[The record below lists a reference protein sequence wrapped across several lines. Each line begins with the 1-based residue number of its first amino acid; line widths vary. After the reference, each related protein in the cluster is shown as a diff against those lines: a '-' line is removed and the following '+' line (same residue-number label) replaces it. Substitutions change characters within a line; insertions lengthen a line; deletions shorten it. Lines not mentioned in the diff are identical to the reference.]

1 MIPTAL
7 ATMEFLVKIHPGS
20 LTSRNSS
27 GESCKFA
34 EFIVWAFRLLVKN
47 SLRPKPFKDWPLAE
61 RAVALFVKITKRPV
75 LNRLF
80 KKLDILIIKAFIGPF
95 IATFFI
101 TTFVLVLQFM
111 WLYIDDVV
119 GKGIDTITVLRL
131 LLYVAATVVPLA
143 LPLAVL
149 LSSIMTLGN
158 LGETYELVAI
168 KSAGISLLRFLRPLA
183 VVSFIITVIAFF
195 FNNNVLPI
203 SNLKMQTLKYDIIVT
218 KPAFDIK
225 EGVFFDKIP
234 GFVIKIGKKEKDDS
248 TIRNV
253 VIYEQNN
260 NGQQDNM
267 IIADSGTMVVTP
279 DKQSLVFTLK
289 DGWRYQEKG
298 ERNVYSGSELIRMG
312 FKRYKK
318 VMDLSTF
325 TMNQTND
332 SAFKG
337 NFNMF
342 TIPQLSHAI
351 DSLKRVV
358 QRNVD
363 QIDVVGSRVYQF
375 PRYLDTT
382 GWAKIENGELNNP
395 YLLKYS
401 VAQDSLTKLWTRDRK
416 IIDSAQQAAKAQ
428 AEANRKAQDLA
439 KARADS
445 ALKVQDLAKTNAA
458 KATPKSS
465 PGHPTTPAQAHPAQP
480 APAIAAAPHP
490 IPSPNINPITLTIGG
505 DPIGKTPPKARIND
519 LIPDSVRINVISR
532 TIDATNQVRGE
543 TSGPYSFFQVQK
555 HALLQHEMAWH
566 EKFTLAVACMVMFLI
581 GAPLGSI
588 IRKGGIGLPLVF
600 AVVFFVIFFLLNNF
614 GKKLAGSNVLTPA
627 NGLWLATYVLTPM
640 GLFLIWKA
648 LHDSQLFNKEF
659 YFRLTRK
666 LRQLLTRKKKEKGEP
681 ATVA

>member
-1 MIPTAL
+1 M
-7 ATMEFLVKIHPGS
+7 
-20 LTSRNSS
+20 
-27 GESCKFA
+27 
-34 EFIVWAFRLLVKN
+34 
-47 SLRPKPFKDWPLAE
+47 
-61 RAVALFVKITKRPV
+61 ALFVKITKRPV

-183 VVSFIITVIAFF
+183 IVSFIITIIAFF

-203 SNLKMQTLKYDIIVT
+203 SNLKMQTLKYDIIVS

-225 EGVFFDKIP
+225 EGVFYDKIP

-267 IIADSGTMVVTP
+267 IVADSGTMVVTP
-279 DKQSLVFTLK
+279 DKASLVFTLK

-318 VMDLSTF
+318 VMDLSSF
-325 TMNQTND
+325 TMNRTSD

-363 QIDVVGSRVYQF
+363 QIDVVGDRVYQF

-382 GWAKIENGELNNP
+382 GWAKVENSDLDNP

-416 IIDSAQQAAKAQ
+416 IIDSAQQAAKTQ
-428 AEANRKAQDLA
+428 AEAARKARDLA
-439 KARADS
+439 KAKAK
-445 ALKVQDLAKTNAA
+445 ANAKTNAA
-458 KATPKSS
+458 RTNPSAPGTPANTAKPAPATTAKTTQPAPASTTS
-465 PGHPTTPAQAHPAQP
+465 PGHPTMPANPTPAAVT
-480 APAIAAAPHP
+480 AAPQP
-490 IPSPNINPITLTIGG
+490 IPTPAINPITLTIGG
-505 DPIGKTPPKARIND
+505 EPIGKNPPKARIND
-519 LIPDSVRINVISR
+519 LIPDSIRTIVISR

-543 TSGPYSFFQVQK
+543 TSGPFSFFQVQK
-555 HALLQHEMAWH
+555 HALLEHEMAWH

-614 GKKLAGSNVLTPA
+614 GKKLAGSDVLTPA

-640 GLFLIWKA
+640 GLFLVWKA

-666 LRQLLTRKKKEKGEP
+666 LRTILTRKKKGSGEP
-681 ATVA
+681 ANAA

>member
-1 MIPTAL
+1 V
-7 ATMEFLVKIHPGS
+7 F
-20 LTSRNSS
+20 
-27 GESCKFA
+27 
-34 EFIVWAFRLLVKN
+34 
-47 SLRPKPFKDWPLAE
+47 
-61 RAVALFVKITKRPV
+61 
-75 LNRLF
+75 NRLF

-119 GKGIDTITVLRL
+119 GKGIDTFTVLRL

-183 VVSFIITVIAFF
+183 VISFIITIIAFF

-203 SNLKMQTLKYDIIVT
+203 SNLKMQTLKYDIIVS

-225 EGVFFDKIP
+225 EGVFYDRIE

-267 IIADSGTMVVTP
+267 IVADSGTMVVTP
-279 DKQSLVFTLK
+279 DKQSLVFTLES
-289 DGWRYQEKG
+289 GWRYQEKG
-298 ERNVYSGSELIRMG
+298 ERNVYAGTELIRMG

-318 VMDLSTF
+318 VMDLSSF
-325 TMNQTND
+325 KMNQTND

-342 TIPQLSHAI
+342 TLPQLGHAI
-351 DSLKRVV
+351 DSLKKVV
-358 QRNVD
+358 QKNVD
-363 QIDVVGSRVYQF
+363 AINLISRRVYQF
-375 PRYLDTT
+375 PHYLDTT
-382 GWAKIENGELNNP
+382 GWAQVENKELNDP
-395 YLLKYS
+395 HLLKYS
-401 VAQDSLTKLWTRDRK
+401 WARDSLTKLWTRDRK
-416 IIDSAQQAAKAQ
+416 IIDSTQKARKAQ
-428 AEANRKAQDLA
+428 AEAAQKAQAEAAHKAQELA
-439 KARADS
+439 KA
-445 ALKVQDLAKTNAA
+445 NAA
-458 KATPKSS
+458 KAKGHPTSS
-465 PGHPTTPAQAHPAQP
+465 GPGHPAAATHAPATTATSKPASSAKPAAVTPAGPAAIPGP
-480 APAIAAAPHP
+480 A
-490 IPSPNINPITLTIGG
+490 LTIGG
-505 DPIGKTPPKARIND
+505 APVTKDPPGVRIND
-519 LIPDSVRINVISR
+519 LIPDSERLNVVNR
-532 TIDATNQVRGE
+532 TIDAINQIKGE
-543 TSGPYSFFQVQK
+543 TAVPYNFYSSQD
-555 HALLQHEMAWH
+555 HNLLQHEMAWH
-566 EKFTLAVACMVMFLI
+566 EKITLAVACMVMFLI

-614 GKKLAGSNVLTPA
+614 GKKLASSNVLTPA

-640 GLFLIWKA
+640 GLFLVYKA

-666 LRQLLTRKKKEKGEP
+666 LRPFLASLTRSGREKAQEKAKASEEPKGGEKGGEKGEEKGEEKGGEEGGEKGGKKGKGGP
-681 ATVA
+681 AAAA

>member
-1 MIPTAL
+1 
-7 ATMEFLVKIHPGS
+7 MEFLVKIHPGS

-342 TIPQLSHAI
+342 TVPQLSHAI

-363 QIDVVGSRVYQF
+363 QIDVVGDRVYQF

-382 GWAKIENGELNNP
+382 GWEKVASGDLNNP

-401 VAQDSLTKLWTRDRK
+401 VSQDSLTKLWTRDRK
-416 IIDSAQQAAKAQ
+416 IIDSTQQAAQLAAQQAAKA
-428 AEANRKAQDLA
+428 AKARADSARKAQDLA
-439 KARADS
+439 KA
-445 ALKVQDLAKTNAA
+445 KA
-458 KATPKSS
+458 KASPTR
-465 PGHPTTPAQAHPAQP
+465 PGHPTTPTTPTTPSHPAT
-480 APAIAAAPHP
+480 PAINAV
-490 IPSPNINPITLTIGG
+490 TLTIGG
-505 DPIGKTPPKARIND
+505 EPIGKTPPKARIND
-519 LIPDSVRINVISR
+519 LIPDSVRTTVISR
-532 TIDATNQVRGE
+532 TIDAINQVRGE

-555 HALLQHEMAWH
+555 HTLLQHEMAWH

-588 IRKGGIGLPLVF
+588 IRKGGIGMPLVF

-614 GKKLAGSNVLTPA
+614 GKKLAGSDVLTPA

-640 GLFLIWKA
+640 GLFLVWKA

-666 LRQLLTRKKKEKGEP
+666 LRPLLARMTKSGREKAKANKDKKQGSGEP

>member
-1 MIPTAL
+1 M
-7 ATMEFLVKIHPGS
+7 
-20 LTSRNSS
+20 
-27 GESCKFA
+27 
-34 EFIVWAFRLLVKN
+34 
-47 SLRPKPFKDWPLAE
+47 
-61 RAVALFVKITKRPV
+61 

-119 GKGIDTITVLRL
+119 GKGVDAITVLRL

-183 VVSFIITVIAFF
+183 IVSFIITIIAFF
-195 FNNNVLPI
+195 FNNNVLPV
-203 SNLKMQTLKYDIIVT
+203 SNLKMQTLKYDIIVS

-225 EGVFFDKIP
+225 EGVFYDKIE

-267 IIADSGTMVVTP
+267 IVADSGTMVVTP

-289 DGWRYQEKG
+289 SGWRYQEKG
-298 ERNVYSGSELIRMG
+298 ERNVYAGTELVRLG

-318 VMDLSTF
+318 IMDLSSF
-325 TMNQTND
+325 KMNKTDD

-342 TIPQLSHAI
+342 TLPQLSHAI
-351 DSLKRVV
+351 DSLKTAV
-358 QRNVD
+358 QKNID
-363 QIDVVGSRVYQF
+363 QLNMVGQRMYQF
-375 PRYLDTT
+375 PHYLDTT
-382 GWAKIENGELNNP
+382 GWAQVENAELDNP
-395 YLLKYS
+395 HLLKYS
-401 VAQDSLTKLWTRDRK
+401 WAQDSLTKLWTKDRK
-416 IIDSAQQAAKAQ
+416 LIDSTQKAQKAQLEAAQKAQ
-428 AEANRKAQDLA
+428 AEAARKAAETA
-439 KARADS
+439 KAN
-445 ALKVQDLAKTNAA
+445 AKGAQ
-458 KATPKSS
+458 
-465 PGHPTTPAQAHPAQP
+465 GHPTAQKVTPAPV
-480 APAIAAAPHP
+480 AAVTPVP
-490 IPSPNINPITLTIGG
+490 TVPVLTIGG
-505 DPIGKTPPKARIND
+505 APVTKDPPKPRLND
-519 LIPDSVRINVISR
+519 LIPDSERLNTLNH
-532 TIDATNQVRGE
+532 TIDVIGQVRGE
-543 TSGPYSFFQVQK
+543 TAVPYNFYASQN
-555 HALLQHEMAWH
+555 HNLLQHEMAWH
-566 EKFTLAVACMVMFLI
+566 EKITLAVACMVMFLI

-588 IRKGGIGLPLVF
+588 IRKGGIGMPLVF

-614 GKKLAGSNVLTPA
+614 GKKLAGSDVLTPL
-627 NGLWLATYVLTPM
+627 NGLWLATYVLTPI
-640 GLFLIWKA
+640 GLFLIYKA

-666 LRQLLTRKKKEKGEP
+666 LRGAIKSARKKKEQKEKEKVEP
-681 ATVA
+681 AAVA